1 VDTPKNLRFPQ
12 ENSVEVAHF
21 SVFEN
26 MVLNHHIHHA
36 KHHKFTT
43 KNHLLH
49 ATFSKTPLK
58 NARKTAKPRSNL
70 TRSGA
75 QLFSAKNSFF

>member
-43 KNHLLH
+43 KKPPAHIQ
-49 ATFSKTPLK
+49 FSKTPSK
-58 NARKTAKPRSNL
+58 MPVKQQNP
-70 TRSGA
+70 GA
-75 QLFSAKNSFF
+75 I